1 MAKQLQVRRGVEQ
14 AQNLFTGAEGEI
26 TMTTDT
32 KELRIHDGTKAGG
45 FRVPTLVAVQY
56 PSAANNY
63 TWYRKYSD
71 GWVEQGGMDE
81 ANTYGTTAKA
91 ITLPITMADGSYTVL
106 LTKFASTTG
115 DLDGAGVAP
124 QVAEITTTGFKWSVT
139 YTSSLGRKIRWF
151 VAGMAA

>member
-32 KELRIHDGTKAGG
+32 KELRIHDGTKTGG

-71 GWVEQGGMDE
+71 GWVEQGGLSSVS
-81 ANTYGTTAKA
+81 NSGVQTA
-91 ITLPITMADGSYTVL
+91 LPVTMADTNYFISITKTSGDTGRSRADFYVTNKTVNS
-106 LTKFASTTG
+106 FTG
-115 DLDGAGVAP
+115 VQYD
-124 QVAEITTTGFKWSVT
+124 
-139 YTSSLGRKIRWF
+139 TSNIVWEVK
-151 VAGMAA
+151 GMAA

>member
-32 KELRIHDGTKAGG
+32 KELRIHDGTKTGG

-71 GWVEQGGMDE
+71 GWVEMGGKDT
-81 ANTYGTTAKA
+81 ASTYGTPAKQVV
-91 ITLPITMADGSYTVL
+91 LPVEMADNNYSIMV
-106 LTKFASTTG
+106 TKIANTTG

-124 QVAEITTTGFKWSVT
+124 QVAAMTTTGFYWSVT
-139 YTSSLGRKIRWF
+139 YTSALGRNINWR
-151 VAGMAA
+151 VEGMAA